1 MGKFLRTNTV
11 DWLNFF
17 FFILNNIIH
26 IFIYFLINI
35 YIYIKYLN
43 NLTQIP
49 LSNWFKS
56 LSKHIS
62 NKNRLSKRELKQ
74 WLMICRSLWNA
85 RNRAQFDKMHSH
97 RIAIV
102 QSATSLLEEYQ
113 RLASSLPPVKP
124 MGQIMRLTNTL
135 YSFILLFFILPF
147 HLSKL
152 GTSLRWSISCPSSSD
167 TPTFVFLFSSI
178 YFYHFVQKKEKQ
190 NTLIFK
196 F

>member
-1 MGKFLRTNTV
+1 
-11 DWLNFF
+11 
-17 FFILNNIIH
+17 
-26 IFIYFLINI
+26 
-35 YIYIKYLN
+35 
-43 NLTQIP
+43 
-49 LSNWFKS
+49 
-56 LSKHIS
+56 
-62 NKNRLSKRELKQ
+62 
-74 WLMICRSLWNA
+74 MICRSLWNA

-196 F
+196 YKIKDKINILLTLYHFWWITYSLLFSNTFLKKKKKISQKRK